1 MEQWQLET
9 AGRLAR
15 IEEMVKHIE
24 EHVKNRDLEKRVQDL
39 ESFKQQV
46 LQRIAW
52 VSGAFA
58 VISSALVYALDYAK
72 NHLTL
77 N

>member
-15 IEEMVKHIE
+15 IEESVKHIE
-24 EHVKNRDLEKRVQDL
+24 AHIRDKDLEKRVKDL
-39 ESFKQQV
+39 ESFKQQI

-58 VISSALVYALDYAK
+58 ILSSGFIYGLDYIK
-72 NHLTL
+72 NHISL